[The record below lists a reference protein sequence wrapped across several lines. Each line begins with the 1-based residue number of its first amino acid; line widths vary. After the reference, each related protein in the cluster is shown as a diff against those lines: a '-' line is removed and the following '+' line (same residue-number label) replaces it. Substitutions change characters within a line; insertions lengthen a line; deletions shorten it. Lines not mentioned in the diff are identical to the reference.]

1 MAKEVVITAKD
12 VKSGKI
18 DLATKSTTELVD
30 LINTLTAELTVR
42 TGKYLEKGNKSAGKD
57 ARKITLA
64 LDLVFK
70 AFRKA
75 SV

>member
-1 MAKEVVITAKD
+1 MSKVLVETAGQINDGTLVLDGKTAAELAEVIST
-12 VKSGKI
+12 
-18 DLATKSTTELVD
+18 LA
-30 LINTLTAELTVR
+30 AELTIR
-42 TGKYLEKGNKSAGKD
+42 IDKFLKGNNSAGRD

-64 LDLVFK
+64 LDRVYK

>member
-1 MAKEVVITAKD
+1 MSKALVETAGQINDGTLVLEGKTAAELAEVV
-12 VKSGKI
+12 
-18 DLATKSTTELVD
+18 ATLS
-30 LINTLTAELTVR
+30 AELTIR
-42 TGKYLEKGNKSAGKD
+42 IDKFLKGNKSAGKD

-64 LDLVFK
+64 LDRVYK

>member
-1 MAKEVVITAKD
+1 MAKEVVITAKE
-12 VKSGKI
+12 VKAGKI
-18 DLATKSTTELVD
+18 DLATKSTTELVE
-30 LINTLTAELTVR
+30 LINTLTTELTVR
-42 TGKYLEKGNKSAGKD
+42 TGKFLKGNNSAGKD